1 MTERPL
7 DFATWAATAR
17 ADVDAALQAALPVE
31 GDCPPLLAAAMRHA
45 VTAGGKRLR
54 PLLALATAEAVATAQ
69 GVDDAQALERLRAT
83 VLPVACAL
91 EFIHTYSL
99 VHDDLPAMDDDDL
112 RRGQPTLH
120 VLYGDGVAILAG
132 DALFAEAFALLGA
145 PAVSNGSID
154 IARQCAILQE
164 VVWAVGSAGMAG
176 GQVIDIACAGLITS
190 TRGAVP
196 TLDAEGLRDLH
207 MRKTGRLIQASA
219 AVGALLAGGT
229 EAQVSAVRDYARDLG
244 VVFQMVDDILDVE
257 GSAASLGKT
266 PGKDA
271 AAGKPTYPAVLGLD
285 TARALVREDAARA
298 AKTLHA
304 AGLSTVAMQGITAW
318 VVGRSS

>member
-1 MTERPL
+1 
-7 DFATWAATAR
+7 
-17 ADVDAALQAALPVE
+17 
-31 GDCPPLLAAAMRHA
+31 
-45 VTAGGKRLR
+45 VTVGGKRLR
-54 PLLALATAEAVATAQ
+54 PLLALATAEAVASAQ
-69 GVDDAQALERLRAT
+69 GVDDAEALERLRAT
-83 VLPVACAL
+83 VLPAACAL

-99 VHDDLPAMDDDDL
+99 VHDDLPAMDDDAL

-132 DALFAEAFALLGA
+132 DALFAEAFALLASPSTSGD
-145 PAVSNGSID
+145 PVEV
-154 IARQCAILQE
+154 ARQRAVLQE
-164 VVWAVGSAGMAG
+164 IVWAVGSAGMAG
-176 GQVIDIACAGLITS
+176 GQVIDIACAGLVTS
-190 TRGAVP
+190 THGAVP

-207 MRKTGRLIQASA
+207 MRKTGRLIEASA
-219 AVGALLAGGT
+219 VVGALLAGGT
-229 EAQVSAVRDYARDLG
+229 ETQVAAVRRFASDLG

-298 AKTLHA
+298 ARTLDA
-304 AGLSTVAMQGITAW
+304 AGLSTVALQGITAW
-318 VVGRSS
+318 VIGRSS

>member
-1 MTERPL
+1 MTEHPL
-7 DFATWAATAR
+7 DFATWAAVAR
-17 ADVDAALQAALPVE
+17 ARVDAALQTALPVD
-31 GDCPPLLAAAMRHA
+31 GGCPPLLATAMRHA
-45 VTAGGKRLR
+45 VTVGGKRLR
-54 PLLALATAEAVATAQ
+54 PLLALATAEAVASAQ
-69 GVDDAQALERLRAT
+69 GVDDAEALERLRAT
-83 VLPVACAL
+83 VLPAACAL

-99 VHDDLPAMDDDDL
+99 VHDDLPAMDDDAL

-132 DALFAEAFALLGA
+132 DALFAEAFALLASPSASGD
-145 PAVSNGSID
+145 PVEV
-154 IARQCAILQE
+154 ARQRAVLQE
-164 VVWAVGSAGMAG
+164 IVWAVGSAGMAG
-176 GQVIDIACAGLITS
+176 GQVIDIACAGLVTS
-190 TRGAVP
+190 THGAVP

-207 MRKTGRLIQASA
+207 MRKTGRLIEASA
-219 AVGALLAGGT
+219 VVGALLAGGT
-229 EAQVSAVRDYARDLG
+229 ETQVAAVRRFASDLG

-298 AKTLHA
+298 ARTLDA
-304 AGLSTVAMQGITAW
+304 AGLSTVALQGITAW
-318 VVGRSS
+318 VIGRSS